1 VNAQDSLHR
10 YFLGSSKVEP
20 YPYYEFI
27 YRTSVGEGNPDRV
40 LVQVYNLV
48 VDSVHIPFN
57 IIEKVVNATS
67 NVARMNLK
75 DTSSYRLY
83 QGSNPLLSIGIFERG
98 KNMHLPSNPS
108 LHISWKYMGRTNM
121 VL

>member
-1 VNAQDSLHR
+1 VNAQGSLHR
-10 YFLGSSKVEP
+10 YFPGSSKVEP
-20 YPYYEFI
+20 YPYYEFT
-27 YRTSVGEGNPDRV
+27 YRTSVGEGKPDRI

-67 NVARMNLK
+67 NLARMNLK

-98 KNMHLPSNPS
+98 KNMHLPSNPYFIFPGS
-108 LHISWKYMGRTNM
+108 IWGRTNM